1 MNSIYDAIIVG
12 GGVIGGSIAFQLA
25 KRGKKVLLLEKDR
38 LASKASSAAAGMLGA
53 QSELEADNPL
63 FTLAS
68 KSRGMFP
75 ALAEELKDISGIDIE
90 LVNKGM
96 FKVALTNDQ
105 VAELKNVIKIQQN
118 AGLEAEWLP
127 TADIRKSEPLLSD
140 EIKGAMY
147 IPKDGQVSATS
158 LSLAFSKSAT
168 ALGVDIREFVHVSD
182 FRTENGSVKGVVTNI
197 GEFSSENVIVASGAW
212 SAFLLEKTGIN
223 LDTYPVKGECFS
235 VLADRPLLEKT
246 IFSHGCY
253 LVPKVGGRII
263 VGATV
268 KANTFDQ
275 KVSMEGISTL
285 IEKATRLLPAIKGT
299 EWEKTWAG
307 IRPQTGDGL
316 PYFGEHP
323 AYKGLFI
330 ATGHY
335 RNGILLSP
343 ITGVLIADLVER
355 KTKPEWSAFRLNRS
369 IQTIFS

>member
-53 QSELEADNPL
+53 QSELDVDQPL
-63 FTLAS
+63 FRLATE
-68 KSRGMFP
+68 SREMFP
-75 ALAEELKDISGIDIE
+75 ELAEELKDTSGIDIE

-96 FKVALTNDQ
+96 FKVALTNDG
-105 VAELKNVIKIQQN
+105 ASMLKNKIKTQQA
-118 AGLEAEWLP
+118 AGLEAHWLSI
-127 TADIRKSEPLLSD
+127 AEARKAEQLLSD
-140 EIKGAMY
+140 ELKGAMY
-147 IPKDGQVSATS
+147 IPKDGQVSATR
-158 LSLAFSKSAT
+158 LSLAFTKSAA
-168 ALGVDIREFVHVSD
+168 ALGVDIKEFVHVSD
-182 FRTENGSVKGVVTNI
+182 LRTKDGAVKGVVTNI

-212 SAFLLEKTGIN
+212 SAFLLEKLGAT

-235 VLADRPLLEKT
+235 VLTNSPLLERT
-246 IFSHGCY
+246 IFSDGCY

-268 KANTFDQ
+268 KANTFNQ
-275 KVSMEGISTL
+275 KVSLEGISTL
-285 IEKATRLLPAIKGT
+285 MERATQLLPAIKGT
-299 EWEKTWAG
+299 ELEHTWAG

-323 AYKGLFI
+323 ACKGLFI

-343 ITGVLIADLVER
+343 ITGVLMADMVE
-355 KTKPEWSAFRLNRS
+355 KKKKPQWSAFRLDRA
-369 IQTIFS
+369 IQPLFS

>member
-1 MNSIYDAIIVG
+1 MNSIYDSIIVG

-105 VAELKNVIKIQQN
+105 VAEMKNMIKIQQN
-118 AGLEAEWLP
+118 AGLEAEWLS

-158 LSLAFSKSAT
+158 LSLAFSKSAA

-212 SAFLLEKTGIN
+212 SAFLLEKSGIN

-235 VLADRPLLEKT
+235 VLTDRPLLEKT

-355 KTKPEWSAFRLNRS
+355 KTNPEWSAFRLNRS

>member
-53 QSELEADNPL
+53 QAELDADNPL

-68 KSRGMFP
+68 QSRGMFP
-75 ALAEELKDISGIDIE
+75 ALSKELKDISGIDIE

-96 FKVALTNDQ
+96 FKVALSDEQ
-105 VAELKNVIKIQQN
+105 VEELKKMIKVQQD
-118 AGLEAEWLP
+118 AGLEAEWLS
-127 TADIRKSEPLLSD
+127 TAEIRKTEPLLSD
-140 EIKGAMY
+140 EIKGGMF
-147 IPKDGQVSATS
+147 IPGDGQVSATR
-158 LSLAFSKSAT
+158 LSLAFTKSAA
-168 ALGVDIREFVHVSD
+168 ALGVDIKEFVHVFD
-182 FRTENGSVKGVVTNI
+182 LRTENGYVKGVSTNI

-212 SAFLLEKTGIN
+212 STFLLEKSGIN
-223 LDTYPVKGECFS
+223 LDTYPIKGECFS
-235 VLADRPLLEKT
+235 VLTDRPLLEKT

-285 IEKATRLLPAIKGT
+285 IEKATQLLPAIKET

-330 ATGHY
+330 ATGHF

-343 ITGVLIADLVER
+343 ITGVLIADIVEG
-355 KTKPEWSAFRLNRS
+355 KTNPEWSAFRLERS
-369 IQTIFS
+369 IQTQFS

>member
-53 QSELEADNPL
+53 QSELDPDNPL

-68 KSRGMFP
+68 RSRAMFP

-96 FKVALTNDQ
+96 YKVALSSDQ
-105 VAELKNVIKIQQN
+105 VAELKNMIKVQQN
-118 AGLEAEWLP
+118 AGLEAEWLS
-127 TADIRKSEPLLSD
+127 TAEIRKTEPLLSD
-140 EIKGAMY
+140 EIKGAMF
-147 IPKDGQVSATS
+147 IPNDGQVSATR
-158 LSLAFSKSAT
+158 LSLAFTESAA
-168 ALGVDIREFVHVSD
+168 ALGVDIKEFVHVSELV
-182 FRTENGSVKGVVTNI
+182 TENGCVTGVVTDI
-197 GEFSSENVIVASGAW
+197 GRFSSENVIVAGGAW
-212 SAFLLEKTGIN
+212 SAFLLEKSGII
-223 LDTYPVKGECFS
+223 LDSYPVKGECFS
-235 VLADRPLLEKT
+235 VLTDRPLLEKT

-275 KVSMEGISTL
+275 KVRLEGISTL
-285 IEKATRLLPAIKGT
+285 IERAMQLLPAIKGT
-299 EWEKTWAG
+299 ELEKTWAG

-323 AYKGLFI
+323 ACKGLFI

-343 ITGVLIADLVER
+343 ITGVLIADILER
-355 KTKPEWSAFRLNRS
+355 KANPEWSPFRLDRS
-369 IQTIFS
+369 IQPLFS

>member
-53 QSELEADNPL
+53 QAELDADNPL

-68 KSRGMFP
+68 RSRGMFP
-75 ALAEELKDISGIDIE
+75 ALSKELKDISGIDIE

-96 FKVALTNDQ
+96 FKVALTDNQ
-105 VAELKNVIKIQQN
+105 VAELKKMIKVQQD
-118 AGLEAEWLP
+118 AGLEAEWLS
-127 TADIRKSEPLLSD
+127 TAEMRKTEPLLSD
-140 EIKGAMY
+140 EIKGGMF
-147 IPKDGQVSATS
+147 IPGDGQVSATR
-158 LSLAFSKSAT
+158 LSLAFNKSAA
-168 ALGVDIREFVHVSD
+168 ALGVDIKEFVHVFD
-182 FRTENGSVKGVVTNI
+182 LRTENGYVKGVSTNI

-212 SAFLLEKTGIN
+212 SAFLLEKSGIN
-223 LDTYPVKGECFS
+223 LDTYPIKGECFS
-235 VLADRPLLEKT
+235 VLTDRPLLEKT

-285 IEKATRLLPAIKGT
+285 IEKATQLLPAIKET

-330 ATGHY
+330 ATGHF

-343 ITGVLIADLVER
+343 ITGVLIADIVEG
-355 KTKPEWSAFRLNRS
+355 KTNPEWSAFRLERS
-369 IQTIFS
+369 IQTQFS

>member
-53 QSELEADNPL
+53 QAELDADNPL

-68 KSRGMFP
+68 RSRGMFP
-75 ALAEELKDISGIDIE
+75 ALSKELKDISGIDIE

-96 FKVALTNDQ
+96 FKVALTDDQ
-105 VAELKNVIKIQQN
+105 VAELKKMIKVQQD
-118 AGLEAEWLP
+118 AGLEAEWLS
-127 TADIRKSEPLLSD
+127 TAEIRKTEPLLSD
-140 EIKGAMY
+140 EIKGGMF
-147 IPKDGQVSATS
+147 IPGDGQVSATS
-158 LSLAFSKSAT
+158 LSLAFTKSAA
-168 ALGVDIREFVHVSD
+168 ALGVDIKEFVHVFD
-182 FRTENGSVKGVVTNI
+182 LRTENGYVKGVSTNI

-212 SAFLLEKTGIN
+212 SAFLLEKSGIN
-223 LDTYPVKGECFS
+223 LDTYPIKGECFS
-235 VLADRPLLEKT
+235 VLTDRPLLEKT

-285 IEKATRLLPAIKGT
+285 IEKATQLLPAIKET

-330 ATGHY
+330 ATGHF

-343 ITGVLIADLVER
+343 ITGVLIADIVEG
-355 KTKPEWSAFRLNRS
+355 KTNPEWSAFRLERS
-369 IQTIFS
+369 IQTQFS

>member
-53 QSELEADNPL
+53 QAELDADNPL

-68 KSRGMFP
+68 RSRGMFP

-105 VAELKNVIKIQQN
+105 VAELKNMIRVQQE
-118 AGLEAEWLP
+118 AGLEADWLS
-127 TADIRKSEPLLSD
+127 TAEIRKMEPLLSD
-140 EIKGAMY
+140 EIKGAMF
-147 IPKDGQVSATS
+147 IPKDGQVSATR
-158 LSLAFSKSAT
+158 LSLAFTESAA
-168 ALGVDIREFVHVSD
+168 ALGVDIKEFVHVSD
-182 FRTENGSVKGVVTNI
+182 LVTENGCVKGVVTNI
-197 GEFSSENVIVASGAW
+197 GGFSSENVIVAGGAW
-212 SAFLLEKTGIN
+212 SALLLERTGMR
-223 LDTYPVKGECFS
+223 LDSYPVKGECFS
-235 VLADRPLLEKT
+235 VLTDRPLLEKT

-268 KANTFDQ
+268 KANTFDE
-275 KVSMEGISTL
+275 KVSLDGISTL
-285 IEKATRLLPAIKGT
+285 IERAKQLLPAIKGS
-299 EWEKTWAG
+299 ELEKAWAG

-323 AYKGLFI
+323 ACKGLFI

-343 ITGVLIADLVER
+343 ITGVLIADILES
-355 KTKPEWSAFRLNRS
+355 KANPEWSAFRLDRS
-369 IQTIFS
+369 IQPLLT

>member
-53 QSELEADNPL
+53 QAELDADNPL

-68 KSRGMFP
+68 RSRGMFP
-75 ALAEELKDISGIDIE
+75 ALSKELKDISGIDIE

-96 FKVALTNDQ
+96 FKVALTDDQ
-105 VAELKNVIKIQQN
+105 VAELKKMTKVQQD
-118 AGLEAEWLP
+118 AGLEAEWLS
-127 TADIRKSEPLLSD
+127 TAEIRKTEPLLSD
-140 EIKGAMY
+140 EIKGGMF
-147 IPKDGQVSATS
+147 IPGDGQVSATS
-158 LSLAFSKSAT
+158 LSLAFTKSAA
-168 ALGVDIREFVHVSD
+168 ALGVDIKEFVHVFD
-182 FRTENGSVKGVVTNI
+182 LRTENGYVKGVSTNI

-212 SAFLLEKTGIN
+212 SAFLLEKSGIN
-223 LDTYPVKGECFS
+223 LDTYPIKGECFS
-235 VLADRPLLEKT
+235 VLTDRPLLEKT

-285 IEKATRLLPAIKGT
+285 IEKATQLLPAIKET

-330 ATGHY
+330 ATGHF

-343 ITGVLIADLVER
+343 ITGVLIADIVEG
-355 KTKPEWSAFRLNRS
+355 KTNPEWSAFRLERS
-369 IQTIFS
+369 IQTQFS

>member
-38 LASKASSAAAGMLGA
+38 IASKASSAAAGMLGA
-53 QSELEADNPL
+53 QAELDADNPL
-63 FTLAS
+63 FSLAS
-68 KSRGMFP
+68 RSRGMFP
-75 ALAEELKDISGIDIE
+75 ALSEELKDLSGIDIE

-105 VAELKNVIKIQQN
+105 VAESMDMIKVQQD
-118 AGLEAEWLP
+118 AGLEAEWLS
-127 TADIRKSEPLLSD
+127 TAEIRKMEPLLSD
-140 EIKGAMY
+140 EIKGAMF
-147 IPKDGQVSATS
+147 IPKDGQVSATR
-158 LSLAFSKSAT
+158 LSLAFAKSA
-168 ALGVDIREFVHVSD
+168 ASLGVDIKEFVHVSD
-182 FRTENGSVKGVVTNI
+182 LCTENGCVKGVVTNI

-212 SAFLLEKTGIN
+212 SAFLLEKSGIN

-235 VLADRPLLEKT
+235 VLTDRPLLEKT

-268 KANTFDQ
+268 KANTFDH
-275 KVSMEGISTL
+275 KVSLEGISTL
-285 IEKATRLLPAIKGT
+285 IEKATQLLPAIKGT

-323 AYKGLFI
+323 ACKGLFI
-330 ATGHY
+330 ATGHF

-343 ITGVLIADLVER
+343 ITGVLIADMVER
-355 KTKPEWSAFRLNRS
+355 KTNPEWSAFRLDRS
-369 IQTIFS
+369 IQTLFS

>member
-53 QSELEADNPL
+53 QAELDADNPL

-68 KSRGMFP
+68 RSRGMFP
-75 ALAEELKDISGIDIE
+75 ALSKELKDISGIDIE

-96 FKVALTNDQ
+96 FKVALTDDQ
-105 VAELKNVIKIQQN
+105 VAELKKMIKVQQD
-118 AGLEAEWLP
+118 AGLEAEWLS
-127 TADIRKSEPLLSD
+127 TAEIRKTEPLLSD
-140 EIKGAMY
+140 EIKGGMF
-147 IPKDGQVSATS
+147 IPGDGQVSATR
-158 LSLAFSKSAT
+158 LSLAFTKSAA
-168 ALGVDIREFVHVSD
+168 ALGVDIKEFVHVFD
-182 FRTENGSVKGVVTNI
+182 LRTENGYVKGVSTNI

-212 SAFLLEKTGIN
+212 SAFLLEKSGIN
-223 LDTYPVKGECFS
+223 LDTYPIKGECFS
-235 VLADRPLLEKT
+235 VLTDRPLLEKT

-285 IEKATRLLPAIKGT
+285 IEKATQLLPAIKET

-330 ATGHY
+330 ATGHF

-343 ITGVLIADLVER
+343 ITGVLIADIVEG
-355 KTKPEWSAFRLNRS
+355 KTNPEWSAFRLERS
-369 IQTIFS
+369 IQTQFS

>member
-38 LASKASSAAAGMLGA
+38 LASKASGAAAGMLGA
-53 QSELEADNPL
+53 QAELDADNPL

-68 KSRGMFP
+68 RSRGMFP
-75 ALAEELKDISGIDIE
+75 ALSKELKDISGIDIE

-96 FKVALTNDQ
+96 FKVALTDDQ
-105 VAELKNVIKIQQN
+105 VAELKKMIKVQQD
-118 AGLEAEWLP
+118 AGLEAEWLS
-127 TADIRKSEPLLSD
+127 TAEIRKTEPLLSD
-140 EIKGAMY
+140 EIKGGMF
-147 IPKDGQVSATS
+147 IPGDGQVSATS
-158 LSLAFSKSAT
+158 LSLAFTKSAA
-168 ALGVDIREFVHVSD
+168 ALGVDIKEFVHVFD
-182 FRTENGSVKGVVTNI
+182 LRTENGYVKGVSTNI

-212 SAFLLEKTGIN
+212 SAFLLEKSGIN
-223 LDTYPVKGECFS
+223 LDTYPIKGECFS
-235 VLADRPLLEKT
+235 VLTDRPLLEKT

-285 IEKATRLLPAIKGT
+285 IEKATQLLPAIKET

-330 ATGHY
+330 ATGHF

-343 ITGVLIADLVER
+343 ITGVLIADIVEG
-355 KTKPEWSAFRLNRS
+355 KTNPEWSAFRLERS
-369 IQTIFS
+369 IQTQFS

>member
-38 LASKASSAAAGMLGA
+38 LGSKASSAAAGMLGA

-105 VAELKNVIKIQQN
+105 VAELKNMIKIQQN

-168 ALGVDIREFVHVSD
+168 ALGVDIKEFVHVSD

-212 SAFLLEKTGIN
+212 SAFLLEKTRIN

>member
-1 MNSIYDAIIVG
+1 MNSIYDSIIVG

-105 VAELKNVIKIQQN
+105 VAEMKNMIKIQQN
-118 AGLEAEWLP
+118 AGLEAEWLS

-158 LSLAFSKSAT
+158 LSLAFSKSAA

-212 SAFLLEKTGIN
+212 SAFLLEKSGIN

-235 VLADRPLLEKT
+235 VLTDRPLLEKT

-323 AYKGLFI
+323 ACKGLFI

-355 KTKPEWSAFRLNRS
+355 KTNPEWSAFRLNRS

>member
-38 LASKASSAAAGMLGA
+38 MASKASSAAAGMLGA
-53 QSELEADNPL
+53 QAELDADSPL

-68 KSRGMFP
+68 RSRGMFSP
-75 ALAEELKDISGIDIE
+75 LSEELKDISGIDIE

-96 FKVALTNDQ
+96 FKVALTDDQ
-105 VAELKNVIKIQQN
+105 VAEMKNMIKVQQD
-118 AGLEAEWLP
+118 AGLEAEWLS

-147 IPKDGQVSATS
+147 IPKDGQVSATR
-158 LSLAFSKSAT
+158 LSLAFTKSAA
-168 ALGVDIREFVHVSD
+168 ALGVDIREFVQVSD

-212 SAFLLEKTGIN
+212 SDFLLKKSGIH

-235 VLADRPLLEKT
+235 VLTDRPLLQKT

-355 KTKPEWSAFRLNRS
+355 KTNPEWSAFRLNRS